1 MTQIIKREPIH
12 PDQDCVGDLPPLPS
26 FNIRKLNKAIHDHG
40 FSPKL
45 ESSIGERWKARK
57 PHPDE
62 NPSSPVNE
70 R

>member
-45 ESSIGERWKARK
+45 ESSIGKRWKAPRRTQ
-57 PHPDE
+57 DDD
-62 NPSSPVNE
+62 
-70 R
+70 